1 MYSGQHFAISQC
13 FVLSFNVLHLNLLGG
28 WLLVIVVLGLTLDG
42 DICNGLL
49 LYDLALRLV
58 LVKLGGALLG

>member
-13 FVLSFNVLHLNLLGG
+13 FVRSFNVLHLNLLGG

-58 LVKLGGALLG
+58 LVELGALLG